1 MAGKIKILFLAADPF
16 EDRAPLR
23 LAEEARAITQAIERG
38 AEGSALEIAD
48 CWAARTGDLQRALL
62 KHRPQIVHFAGHG
75 SHDDGIHLGD
85 EYGSPR
91 AVGRDA
97 LGKLFAIL
105 KPGPAVV
112 VLNAC
117 DTAPMAAAFSG
128 VVDYTVAM
136 NAPLPDSW
144 GVLFAEAFYCALSF
158 GVTVREAFEL
168 GVNRLELE
176 GAPGATI
183 PTLVVREGVDEAQT
197 IAPVADARQAVVSL
211 PTSAAP
217 RPGQR
222 NFIGNLEAGKVAY
235 RSGAGAGAGGQVN
248 RVDHAKADE
257 VTFEDGVAGP
267 SAA

>member
-23 LAEEARAITQAIERG
+23 LAEEARAITEAIERG
-38 AEGSALEIAD
+38 AEGGALEIAH
-48 CWAARTGDLQRALL
+48 CWAVRTGDLQRALL

-75 SHDDGIHLGD
+75 SQDDGIHLGD

-91 AVGRDA
+91 AVGREA

-117 DTAPMAAAFSG
+117 DTEPMAEAFSG

-136 NAPLPDSW
+136 NAPLPDTW
-144 GVLFAEAFYCALSF
+144 GIRFAESFYSALSF

-168 GVNRLELE
+168 GVNRLEID

-183 PTLVVREGVDEAQT
+183 PTLVVREGVDEAKT
-197 IAPVADARQAVVSL
+197 IALPADARQAVAPVPAPS
-211 PTSAAP
+211 AP

-222 NFIGNLEAGKVAY
+222 NFLGHLEAGKITY
-235 RSGAGAGAGGQVN
+235 RNGAGAGGQVN
-248 RVDHAKADE
+248 RVDHTKADE
-257 VTFEDGVAGP
+257 VAFEDGVAGP
-267 SAA
+267 SPA

>member
-23 LAEEARAITQAIERG
+23 LAEEARAITEAIERG
-38 AEGSALEIAD
+38 AEGSALEIAH
-48 CWAARTGDLQRALL
+48 CWAVRTGDLQRALL

-75 SHDDGIHLGD
+75 SRDDGIHLGD

-91 AVGRDA
+91 AVGREA

-117 DTAPMAAAFSG
+117 DTAPMAEAFSG

-144 GVLFAEAFYCALSF
+144 GVRFAEAFYGALSF

-168 GVNRLELE
+168 GVSRLEID
-176 GAPGATI
+176 GAPGETI
-183 PTLVVREGVDEAQT
+183 PMLAVREGVDEAQT
-197 IAPVADARQAVVSL
+197 IASFREQPAVT
-211 PTSAAP
+211 PAPAA
-217 RPGQR
+217 
-222 NFIGNLEAGKVAY
+222 
-235 RSGAGAGAGGQVN
+235 S
-248 RVDHAKADE
+248 ADE
-257 VTFEDGVAGP
+257 GQEISGDSLEYDEVDFNNYRGSGRQVHHFGTMRGRRASFNNNAGP